1 MCLWRLR
8 RLLAQ
13 MISKVVIITF
23 RGFGWP
29 PKGSQHREA
38 DDQCCIFKEE
48 NQANARLQERFRWS
62 VPGMNKTW
70 ERGENLRVERKVMLY
85 SESLLAGCS
94 CCSEVQSSASVTGV
108 EKTLRSKDGF
118 KKDNIRLV
126 SSQHL
131 LGGGLSQQSTFPLM
145 LSSHLT
151 ALHKSVHGLPAA
163 AMCISHGRRKIGFF
177 LFLFS
182 ELKAAAVDLF
192 MGRIYSEGSVSHW
205 AELRQRYQRGLNE
218 RQGINGAIW

>member
-1 MCLWRLR
+1 
-8 RLLAQ
+8 
-13 MISKVVIITF
+13 
-23 RGFGWP
+23 
-29 PKGSQHREA
+29 
-38 DDQCCIFKEE
+38 
-48 NQANARLQERFRWS
+48 
-62 VPGMNKTW
+62 
-70 ERGENLRVERKVMLY
+70 MLY

-94 CCSEVQSSASVTGV
+94 CCSEVQSNASVTGV

-131 LGGGLSQQSTFPLM
+131 LGGGLSQQSTLLLM

-151 ALHKSVHGLPAA
+151 ALHESVHRLPAA
-163 AMCISHGRRKIGFF
+163 AMCISHGRREIGFF
-177 LFLFS
+177 LLSFF
-182 ELKAAAVDLF
+182 ELKEAAAVDLF

-218 RQGINGAIW
+218 RQGINGAI